1 MFFSY
6 DNNIAIFVYLRAAKL
21 VIIFEGTNDVK
32 DKNSLFAVFGCQS
45 AVFWRIEVKN
55 YRKCFAVQ
63 ENHSIFAPA
72 ICASYIPIGFTPASV
87 GFTTAQGPFVYR
99 LGRKIFI
106 LERGVRLPYGLLLI
120 NEINIYV
127 NKMANHKSSE
137 KRIRQAKVRRLT
149 NRYASRT
156 TRNQVRKFRS
166 ITSREEAQK
175 MYPEV
180 CSMLDK
186 LAKKKVIHQ
195 NKANNLKSKLAAHVN
210 SLS

>member
-1 MFFSY
+1 
-6 DNNIAIFVYLRAAKL
+6 
-21 VIIFEGTNDVK
+21 
-32 DKNSLFAVFGCQS
+32 
-45 AVFWRIEVKN
+45 
-55 YRKCFAVQ
+55 
-63 ENHSIFAPA
+63 
-72 ICASYIPIGFTPASV
+72 
-87 GFTTAQGPFVYR
+87 
-99 LGRKIFI
+99 
-106 LERGVRLPYGLLLI
+106 
-120 NEINIYV
+120 
-127 NKMANHKSSE
+127 MANHKSSE